1 MSFDEKLKKLGIE
14 LPVPSKPVA
23 SYVPALTIDN
33 FIYVSGQLPIKNGK
47 LIFKGKLGKE
57 LSVED
62 GYKVAEI
69 CAINI
74 LAQLK
79 AKLGT
84 LDKIE
89 QIIKVEGYVASVPE
103 FTEHSKVINGA
114 SDLFLKIFGEKGK
127 HTRIAVGMASLPLNA
142 PVEISLVAKIKRE
155 WFINE

>member
-62 GYKVAEI
+62 GYKAAEI

-155 WFINE
+155 

>member
-1 MSFDEKLKKLGIE
+1 MSFDERLKKLGIE

-62 GYKVAEI
+62 GYKAAEI

-155 WFINE
+155 

>member
-1 MSFDEKLKKLGIE
+1 MRNRIAC
-14 LPVPSKPVA
+14 PSKPVA

-62 GYKVAEI
+62 GYKAAEI

-89 QIIKVEGYVASVPE
+89 QIIKVEGYVASVLE

-127 HTRIAVGMASLPLNA
+127 HPRIAVGMASLPLNA

-155 WFINE
+155 

>member
-155 WFINE
+155 

>member
-1 MSFDEKLKKLGIE
+1 MGIE
-14 LPVPSKPVA
+14 VNYIIPNRFTHGYGISAKILDDIYDGLIITV
-23 SYVPALTIDN
+23 DN
-33 FIYVSGQLPIKNGK
+33 GISAF
-47 LIFKGKLGKE
+47 E
-57 LSVED
+57 A
-62 GYKVAEI
+62 AEI

-155 WFINE
+155 

>member
-1 MSFDEKLKKLGIE
+1 MSFDERLKKLGIE

-62 GYKVAEI
+62 GYKAAEI
-69 CAINI
+69 CSINI